1 MTGGQNM
8 DSPHIGS
15 NTTLTSTRIIVVIAG
30 VEMCNC
36 AEKLRSC
43 ITGGTMTPNYGPKW
57 PV

>member
-1 MTGGQNM
+1 M

-15 NTTLTSTRIIVVIAG
+15 NTTLTSTRIIVIAG
-30 VEMCNC
+30 VEICNC